1 MIKGIYNRRLLNFIG
16 AISCIIALGSGTIA
30 ANQSSLTSLNTN
42 PLGMGEP
49 SVIVQQQNSE
59 FTTNLYVVMYISS
72 GITLASLIL
81 AYNIFNRSQNSIE
94 QLTQNMLVLTATTS
108 KIANSVQSLSNTVN
122 VRPCIIERIDFWNKM
137 HEMGFKDTSK
147 NSTK

>member
-1 MIKGIYNRRLLNFIG
+1 MIKEIYNRRLLNFIG

-30 ANQSSLTSLNTN
+30 ANQSSLNTN

-81 AYNIFNRSQNSIE
+81 AYNIFNRSQKSIE
-94 QLTQNMLVLTATTS
+94 QLTQNMLALTETTS
-108 KIANSVQSLSNTVN
+108 KIASSVHGLNNSIN
-122 VRPCIIERIDFWNKM
+122 VRPCLLERHDFWNKM
-137 HEMGFKDTSK
+137 EEMGFKDRSK
-147 NSTK
+147 KV